1 MSKWEI
7 NVLLFRIKRITNE
20 NLIETWLRI
29 QNKCPY
35 GGTCVKSH
43 SEVEDNTVN
52 PEDLDQETLDNLKLS
67 WIELIPWLSL

>member
-1 MSKWEI
+1 MYHKLWI
-7 NVLLFRIKRITNE
+7 NELQVGTKFSIIENKANYE

-43 SEVEDNTVN
+43 SEVEDKCSGTRKYA
-52 PEDLDQETLDNLKLS
+52 LKV
-67 WIELIPWLSL
+67 I